1 MAAEKKAKKAAP
13 KAKADVIAE
22 ASSEDRGTR
31 KVREGMVVS
40 AKMLKT
46 VVVSVERRIA
56 HPLYGKVVKRSER
69 FKAHDELSCEVGDR
83 VQIMETRP
91 ISREK
96 RWRVSKILE
105 KVK

>member
-1 MAAEKKAKKAAP
+1 MAGEKKAKKAAT
-13 KAKADVIAE
+13 KAKTAPTAE
-22 ASSEDRGTR
+22 VSAEDRGTR

-40 AKMLKT
+40 SKMQKT

-69 FKAHDELSCEVGDR
+69 FKAHDELDCEVGDR

-91 ISREK
+91 ISKEK
-96 RWRVSKILE
+96 RWRVSRILE

>member
-13 KAKADVIAE
+13 KAKAAVVE
-22 ASSEDRGTR
+22 AAAEDRGTR

-40 AKMLKT
+40 AKMQKT
-46 VVVSVERRIA
+46 VVVSIERRIA

-69 FKAHDELSCEVGDR
+69 FKAHDELSCDVGDR

-91 ISREK
+91 ISKDK